1 MRIVSL
7 VLAVLFA
14 VSVVIAAEKGVSDDV
29 IYDQVRVKL
38 ASDRDTGGDNIE
50 VKVHQGV
57 VELNG
62 RVRSDANRS
71 KAEKIAR
78 KVKGV
83 QKVVNQ
89 LTVGPAPAH

>member
-1 MRIVSL
+1 MRILSLFLCVVS
-7 VLAVLFA
+7 AA
-14 VSVVIAAEKGVSDDV
+14 AVVIAAEKPVSDDV

-38 ASDRDTGGDNIE
+38 ADDRDTGGDKIE
-50 VKVHQGV
+50 VKVTGGV
-57 VELNG
+57 VELSG
-62 RVRSDANRS
+62 RVRNEASRS

-89 LTVGPAPAH
+89 LKVAPPATS

>member
-1 MRIVSL
+1 MRKVSL
-7 VLAVLFA
+7 LLAFLFA
-14 VSVVIAAEKGVSDDV
+14 ASVVIAADKGVSDDV

-50 VKVHQGV
+50 VKVSQGV
-57 VELNG
+57 VELKG
-62 RVRSDANRS
+62 IVRNDAARS
-71 KAEKIAR
+71 KAEKITK

-89 LTVGPAPAH
+89 LKVGPATTP